1 MPVGP
6 VLARETVDRLEATIL
21 DPERARRAG
30 AAEDT
35 ASDETAAVPGSP
47 EPPD

>member
-6 VLARETVDRLEATIL
+6 VLARETFDRLEAAIL
-21 DPERARRAG
+21 DPERARRA
-30 AAEDT
+30 DT
-35 ASDETAAVPGSP
+35 AGDAAGDGTAVVP